1 MWTRIQL
8 KDNAKIVMFQNYWQ
22 TVLVAFL
29 AVVATGGASGSNSG
43 SFNAASSNFSGGGMM
58 YHTVAVLFL
67 LLIMGISIVFI
78 LAFSVLLLKPLEVG
92 CRRYFISARQAP
104 GNISLLGFGY
114 KNEYMNI
121 VKTQFLRGLFTFLWS
136 LLFIVPGII
145 KAYEYRM
152 MPYILAENPGMNT
165 EEVFARSKMMM
176 TGDKWDVFV
185 LDLSFLGW
193 HILGILTCGILSIF
207 YVNPYQQSTNAE
219 LYEALR
225 YKLNQ
230 PNPYQQPN
238 PYKP

>member
-1 MWTRIQL
+1 MWTRAQL

-29 AVVATGGASGSNSG
+29 AIVATGGSYGGNSYNI
-43 SFNAASSNFSGGGMM
+43 FSSRSSGGGMM
-58 YHTVAVLFL
+58 YYAAAVFFFL
-67 LLIMGISIVFI
+67 LITSTVI
-78 LAFSVLLLKPLEVG
+78 AFSLVFSVFLLKPLEIG

-104 GNISLLGFGY
+104 GNISLLSFGY

-176 TGDKWDVFV
+176 TGDKWDAFV

-193 HILGILTCGILSIF
+193 HILGFFTCGLLNIF

-225 YKLNQ
+225 YKLDQ
-230 PNPYQQPN
+230 PNPYYPQ
-238 PYKP
+238 